1 MKILNCLKAI
11 AGAIKALV
19 KRIYIKPATAT
30 AVAAQQTPEVKP
42 VNKITL
48 AILKNSQPA
57 DGVSAILL
65 QANVNDENNAPVAG
79 AVVNFSA
86 TAGTLAQAQ
95 ATTDANGQAI
105 ASLTNTA
112 VGPVTLTAILA
123 DGTTASDSSPFFVAV
138 LQAAAPIAPTPAAL
152 SPLGQAKAEF
162 NKFVA
167 FVEHGIEVL
176 GADAEADL
184 VTLKDKYL

>member
-1 MKILNCLKAI
+1 MRIFDKLKAL
-11 AGAIKALV
+11 A
-19 KRIYIKPATAT
+19 KRIYIKPAP
-30 AVAAQQTPEVKP
+30 AVVIAAQQIPEVKP

-57 DGVSAILL
+57 DGVSAISI
-65 QANVNDENNAPVAG
+65 QANVTDANNAPVAG

-95 ATTDANGQAI
+95 VITDANGQAI
-105 ASLTNTA
+105 AILTNTT
-112 VGPVTLTAILA
+112 VGSVTLTAILG

-138 LQAAAPIAPTPAAL
+138 LPAAVAAIAPAAAPASAPAAL
-152 SPLGQAKAEF
+152 SPLDKAKAEF
-162 NKFVA
+162 DKFVA
-167 FVEHGIEVL
+167 FVEHGLEVL

-184 VTLKDKYL
+184 VALKDKYL